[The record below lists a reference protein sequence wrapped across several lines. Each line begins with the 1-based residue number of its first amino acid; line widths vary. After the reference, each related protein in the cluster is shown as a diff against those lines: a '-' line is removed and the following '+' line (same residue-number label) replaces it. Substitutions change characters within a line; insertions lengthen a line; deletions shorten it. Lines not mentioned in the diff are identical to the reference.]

1 MKIMEIIIAKG
12 VISMKLK
19 KASLYLLSFILIC
32 VMFSAC
38 YYLSYLRALNDFNNK
53 AIEHKEQLYA
63 LNNKPTPTVPVTQT
77 DNSVPVYQNDST
89 VKPTT
94 KYTLQIYDLKTDTT
108 QTQDLNPPGYLV
120 GLTRNQVTEYL
131 TSYMADLPLSE
142 YNKGLISYELISFS
156 EDQIIIKK
164 TYNKDF
170 VPSMFYVAIKEGK
183 VIVYNSDQKSV
194 FKYTEIEAKNLP
206 EADRTA
212 LIHGIYVNSEDELYS
227 LLESYSS

>member
-1 MKIMEIIIAKG
+1 MKILEIITAKG
-12 VISMKLK
+12 VITMKLK

-32 VMFSAC
+32 VMFTTC

-53 AIEHKEQLYA
+53 AIAHKEQLYA
-63 LNNKPTPTVPVTQT
+63 LSNKPAPTVAVTQT
-77 DNSVPVYQNDST
+77 DNSVPVLQNDST

-108 QTQDLNPPGYLV
+108 QTQELNPPGYLV
-120 GLTRNQVTEYL
+120 GLTRDQVTAYL
-131 TSYMADLPLSE
+131 NSYMADLPLSE
-142 YNKGLISYELISFS
+142 YNKGLISFELISFS

-164 TYNKDF
+164 TYNKDI
-170 VPSMFYVAIKEGK
+170 VSCMFFVAIKEGK

-212 LIHGIYVNSEDELYS
+212 LIHGIYVYSEDELYS